1 MDLNDLKVALTKR
14 FNVKVFVNDNNTL
27 TVYNV
32 NVDKVRNFVNTTK
45 FRDLVHDVAYDYDYG
60 YDDYCDPLTVAK
72 DRVVLYCYGTPMLWI
87 GDWYE

>member
-1 MDLNDLKVALTKR
+1 MNLNDLKVTLTQK
-14 FNVKVFVNDNNTL
+14 FNAKVFVNDNNTL

-32 NVDKVRNFVNTTK
+32 KVDKVRNFVNTTK

-72 DRVVLYCYGTPMLWI
+72 DRVVVYCYGTPML
-87 GDWYE
+87 

>member
-14 FNVKVFVNDNNTL
+14 FNAKVFVNDNNTL

-72 DRVVLYCYGTPMLWI
+72 DRVVLYCYGTPML
-87 GDWYE
+87 